1 MVVAT
6 LRQFSA
12 PTQAA
17 AVHTETDVAQC
28 PSAADP
34 APTQS
39 PAPSM
44 VRKAFDILNAFSVK
58 DRTLSVREIAR
69 RCDLPKSTTHR
80 LVTELVEL
88 GAISR
93 TEEGYQVGAGM
104 FQLGMLSMD
113 ARYFDAA
120 FPHLRRLHAVARRT
134 VHLAHLQG
142 NQSVYLNKLVGGNS
156 PTTPALLGCGLP
168 AWQTAVGKVL
178 LAFRDPL
185 GMTLGPE
192 RMAAPTTTFTVPM
205 PLGNSLRQIRSAGF
219 AIERG
224 ETTPGAG
231 CIAAPLFVR
240 GTAVAAVSVVI
251 HSSEMAVAELVAPVR
266 QTAAA
271 ISQALSAIKE

>member
-17 AVHTETDVAQC
+17 AVRTETDVAQC

-58 DRTLSVREIAR
+58 ERTLSVREIAR

-93 TEEGYQVGAGM
+93 TEEGYQVGTGM
-104 FQLGMLSMD
+104 FQLGMLSM
-113 ARYFDAA
+113 AQLPESCAQMA
-120 FPHLRRLHAVARRT
+120 P
-134 VHLAHLQG
+134 
-142 NQSVYLNKLVGGNS
+142 
-156 PTTPALLGCGLP
+156 PAL
-168 AWQTAVGKVL
+168 ATARQPRV
-178 LAFRDPL
+178 PSS
-185 GMTLGPE
+185 
-192 RMAAPTTTFTVPM
+192 PM
-205 PLGNSLRQIRSAGF
+205 PLKMM
-219 AIERG
+219 
-224 ETTPGAG
+224 
-231 CIAAPLFVR
+231 APQSGPKR
-240 GTAVAAVSVVI
+240 
-251 HSSEMAVAELVAPVR
+251 
-266 QTAAA
+266 AAA
-271 ISQALSAIKE
+271 SSINASIDGW